1 MPRWTPDSRFHVTSA
16 WAAVCDSQSAMHHAV
31 LTPTQSQVFILEP
44 VTGTHN
50 KLHRAAKI
58 SFCIR
63 IRSIAA
69 YSLTR
74 QQSIGRFLLH
84 RSQPFGTVPRAA
96 NLQVVLSLSLSLTLS
111 LSLSLSLSLLPLYL
125 ALRLSFAFKLPLPPP
140 RAQLPAKVAP
150 HCCNAHPLTEI
161 PLPCR
166 ISDWWPEKVPP
177 P

>member
-58 SFCIR
+58 SLCIR

-96 NLQVVLSLSLSLTLS
+96 NLQVVLSLSHS
-111 LSLSLSLSLLPLYL
+111 LSLSRSLSPSSLSISLCVSLSPSNSSS
-125 ALRLSFAFKLPLPPP
+125 LRPEPSCQQRWHRTAAMP
-140 RAQLPAKVAP
+140 
-150 HCCNAHPLTEI
+150 I
-161 PLPCR
+161 P
-166 ISDWWPEKVPP
+166 
-177 P
+177 